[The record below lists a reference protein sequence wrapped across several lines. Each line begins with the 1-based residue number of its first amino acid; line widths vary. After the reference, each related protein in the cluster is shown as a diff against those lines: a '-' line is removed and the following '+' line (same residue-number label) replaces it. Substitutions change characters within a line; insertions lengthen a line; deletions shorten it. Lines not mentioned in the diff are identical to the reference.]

1 MKQRKL
7 PEITLVLRS
16 FIVYLCKN
24 LKMAVLHKKEEKI
37 QAVIGRLPKTYTED
51 EFVAQ
56 FIKLYGRDWGKI
68 KAAYIK
74 QNQDRE
80 PDAVIHMPKPEL
92 YLKQLLSVFLQKTST
107 NKTVEVKPE
116 KSEEIT
122 KKEEI
127 AAAPKKSKTIKKK

>member
-1 MKQRKL
+1 
-7 PEITLVLRS
+7 
-16 FIVYLCKN
+16 
-24 LKMAVLHKKEEKI
+24 MAVLHKKEEKI

-107 NKTVEVKPE
+107 SKTVKTEPE
-116 KSEEIT
+116 KSGAKADNEEI
-122 KKEEI
+122 KP
-127 AAAPKKSKTIKKK
+127 APKKSKTIKKNNSV